1 MGNEDKIG
9 DGEGMCITGIRVKGI
24 LEVFRRPRGGERIV
38 PREGAGRPSW
48 GLEPR
53 GGGLLLERTG
63 VSEAGVFL
71 PGLG

>member
-9 DGEGMCITGIRVKGI
+9 DGEGMYLTGIRVEGI
-24 LEVFRRPRGGERIV
+24 LEVLRRPRGERIV
-38 PREGAGRPSW
+38 PREGAGRPSR

-53 GGGLLLERTG
+53 GGGLLLETTG
-63 VSEAGVFL
+63 VSETGVFL

>member
-1 MGNEDKIG
+1 M
-9 DGEGMCITGIRVKGI
+9 KGI

-38 PREGAGRPSW
+38 PREGAGRPSR

-71 PGLG
+71 PGLD